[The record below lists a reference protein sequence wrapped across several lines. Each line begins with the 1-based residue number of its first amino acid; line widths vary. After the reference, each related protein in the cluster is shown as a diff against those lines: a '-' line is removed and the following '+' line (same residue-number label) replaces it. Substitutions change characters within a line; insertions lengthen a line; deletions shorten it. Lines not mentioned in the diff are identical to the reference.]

1 MKSPRGFTLIELI
14 VAIAIIAILAAVI
27 APNAF
32 KTIEK
37 AKITKALRVATMSYY
52 ADVGFWP
59 PDVNR
64 GVDPG
69 FMQAN
74 RVGEP
79 GATMFPFDPIAQ
91 GYMANWNTVLLE
103 CWDGPYLDKWPRFT
117 PWAGKYDWNYWS
129 VGTNRGTPAIWV
141 PAGCYIGVQGDYNFQ
156 NPIPLASEIILVDK
170 GFDFDGG
177 VNGESQLLMTNLQ

>member
-32 KTIEK
+32 KSIEK
-37 AKITKALRVATMSYY
+37 AKISRAGADARALRVATMSYY

-69 FMQAN
+69 FMQAD
-74 RVGEP
+74 RFGEP
-79 GATMFPFDPIAQ
+79 GADMSGFDPIGQ
-91 GYMANWNTVLLE
+91 GYMANWHTVLTE

-117 PWAGKYDWNYWS
+117 PWAGKYDWNYWR
-129 VGTNRGTPAIWV
+129 VAQNRGSPPVLVFAIRFLKPASSSWLTAV
-141 PAGCYIGVQGDYNFQ
+141 
-156 NPIPLASEIILVDK
+156 LILM
-170 GFDFDGG
+170 G
-177 VNGESQLLMTNLQ
+177 L